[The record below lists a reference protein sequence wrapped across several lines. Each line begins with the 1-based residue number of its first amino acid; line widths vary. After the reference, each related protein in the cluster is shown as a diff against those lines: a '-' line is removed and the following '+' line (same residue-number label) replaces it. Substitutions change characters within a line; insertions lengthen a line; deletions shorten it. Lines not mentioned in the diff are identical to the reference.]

1 MLGEVEM
8 FRFILNI
15 EDVDYNAL
23 LDMVSEMVKKN
34 KDNPALKGMKIPPM
48 GFAMVKNLP
57 KAQKNEMLAM
67 IVNQDKARTI
77 QTMESVIAARVGA
90 VRILNAVGCA
100 IDNGVQVTVDVG
112 AFDFDR
118 GIDMFFPK
126 YLKNEDF
133 NEALG
138 DDNADQMT
146 MDAFCKAVK
155 DLSVDNKEIVF
166 LRSLRMK
173 KENFLND
180 LEIAV
185 RGKGITAHFAE
196 LKILVRR

>member
-1 MLGEVEM
+1 M
-8 FRFILNI
+8 FRIILNV
-15 EDVDYNAL
+15 ENVDYNVL
-23 LDMVSEMVKKN
+23 IDMVSEMVKKN

-57 KAQKNEMLAM
+57 NAQKNEMLAM

-77 QTMESVIAARVGA
+77 QTLESVIAARIGA
-90 VRILNAVGCA
+90 VRILNVVGNA
-100 IDNGVQVTVDVG
+100 IADGVQLTVDVG

-126 YLKNEDF
+126 YLSSEDF

-138 DDNADQMT
+138 DSLADDMSNSE
-146 MDAFCKAVK
+146 FCQAVK
-155 DLSVDNKEIVF
+155 ELSLEDKEVVF
-166 LRSLRMK
+166 LRSIRMK
-173 KENFLND
+173 KDSFLSDMENAMKD
-180 LEIAV
+180 
-185 RGKGITAHFAE
+185 KGISANLSE

>member
-1 MLGEVEM
+1 M
-8 FRFILNI
+8 FRLILNI
-15 EDVDYNAL
+15 EDVDYNTL
-23 LDMVSEMVKKN
+23 IDMVSEMVKKN

-77 QTMESVIAARVGA
+77 QTLESVIASRVGA
-90 VRILNAVGCA
+90 VRILNAVGSA
-100 IDNGVQVTVDVG
+100 ITDGVQITVDVG

-133 NEALG
+133 SGALG
-138 DDNADQMT
+138 DETASAMNMQE
-146 MDAFCKAVK
+146 FCNSVKAMPIEE
-155 DLSVDNKEIVF
+155 KEIVF
-166 LRSLRMK
+166 LRSMRMK
-173 KENFLND
+173 KETFLYD
-180 LEIAV
+180 MECALKE
-185 RGKGITAHFAE
+185 KGISARFPE
-196 LKILVRR
+196 LKILVRG

>member
-1 MLGEVEM
+1 M
-8 FRFILNI
+8 FRIILNV

-23 LDMVSEMVKKN
+23 IDMVSEMVKKN

-57 KAQKNEMLAM
+57 NQQKNEMLAM
-67 IVNQDKARTI
+67 IVNQDKTRTI
-77 QTMESVIAARVGA
+77 QTLESVISARFGE
-90 VRILNAVGCA
+90 VRILNAVGNA
-100 IDNGVQVTVDVG
+100 ISNGVQLTVDVG

-126 YLKNEDF
+126 YLQSEDF

-138 DDNADQMT
+138 DSEASAMT
-146 MDAFCKAVK
+146 MGDFCQTVK
-155 DLSVDNKEIVF
+155 ELSLDDKEVVF
-166 LRSLRMK
+166 LRSMRMK
-173 KENFLND
+173 KENFLYD
-180 LEIAV
+180 LECAM
-185 RGKGITAHFAE
+185 RGKGISAHLAE

>member
-1 MLGEVEM
+1 M
-8 FRFILNI
+8 FRLILNI
-15 EDVDYNAL
+15 EDVDYNTL
-23 LDMVSEMVKKN
+23 IDMVSDMVKKN

-67 IVNQDKARTI
+67 VVNQDKTRTI
-77 QTMESVIAARVGA
+77 QTMESVIGARVGA
-90 VRILNAVGCA
+90 IRILNATGEA
-100 IDNGVQVTVDVG
+100 ISEGVQLTVDVK

-126 YLKNEDF
+126 YLSSEDF

-138 DDNADQMT
+138 DSLADDMSNSE
-146 MDAFCKAVK
+146 FCQAVK
-155 DLSVDNKEIVF
+155 ELSLEDKEVVF
-166 LRSLRMK
+166 LRSIRMK
-173 KENFLND
+173 KDSFLSDMENAMKD
-180 LEIAV
+180 
-185 RGKGITAHFAE
+185 KGISANLSE

>member
-1 MLGEVEM
+1 M
-8 FRFILNI
+8 FRLILNI

-23 LDMVSEMVKKN
+23 IDMVSEMVKKN

-57 KAQKNEMLAM
+57 KAQKNEMLSM

-77 QTMESVIAARVGA
+77 QTLESVIAARVGG
-90 VRILNAVGCA
+90 VRILNAVGSV
-100 IDNGVQVTVDVG
+100 IPEGVQVTVDVG

-126 YLKNEDF
+126 YLQNEDF
-133 NEALG
+133 SEALG
-138 DDNADQMT
+138 DNEASSMT
-146 MDAFCKAVK
+146 MSEFCQAVK
-155 DLSVDNKEIVF
+155 ELSMDNKEVVF
-166 LRSLRMK
+166 LRSIRMK
-173 KENFLND
+173 KENFLYD
-180 LEIAV
+180 MECAMK
-185 RGKGITAHFAE
+185 GKGISARLSE

>member
-1 MLGEVEM
+1 M
-8 FRFILNI
+8 FRLILNI
-15 EDVDYNAL
+15 EDVDYNTL
-23 LDMVSEMVKKN
+23 IDMVSDMVKKN

-67 IVNQDKARTI
+67 VVNQDKTRTI
-77 QTMESVIAARVGA
+77 QTLESVIGARVGA
-90 VRILNAVGCA
+90 IRILNATGEA
-100 IDNGVQVTVDVG
+100 ISEGVQLTVDVKY
-112 AFDFDR
+112 FDFDR

-126 YLKNEDF
+126 YLENIDF

-138 DDNADQMT
+138 DESADKMS
-146 MDAFCKAVK
+146 MEEFCQAVK
-155 DLSVDNKEIVF
+155 ELSMDNKEIVF

-173 KENFLND
+173 KEKFLYD
-180 LEIAV
+180 LECAIK
-185 RGKGITAHFAE
+185 GKGISARFSE

>member
-1 MLGEVEM
+1 M
-8 FRFILNI
+8 FRLILNI
-15 EDVDYNAL
+15 EDVDYNTL
-23 LDMVSEMVKKN
+23 IDMVSDMVKKN

-67 IVNQDKARTI
+67 VVNQDKTRTI
-77 QTMESVIAARVGA
+77 QTLESVIGARVGA
-90 VRILNAVGCA
+90 VRILNATGEA
-100 IDNGVQVTVDVG
+100 ISEGVQLTVDVKY
-112 AFDFDR
+112 FDFDR

-126 YLKNEDF
+126 YLENIDF

-138 DDNADQMT
+138 DESADKMS
-146 MDAFCKAVK
+146 MEEFCQAVK
-155 DLSVDNKEIVF
+155 ELSMDNKEIVF

-173 KENFLND
+173 KEKFLYD
-180 LEIAV
+180 LECAIK
-185 RGKGITAHFAE
+185 GKGISARFSE